1 MTAVSLYPFV
11 AAFAATSCVWLAGG
25 PWILVSGRLGVAW
38 TFRLSRFVLVAG
50 VGGLWLVLAVL
61 FGASYAT
68 LALAVVV
75 VAVGMWL
82 RWRFFRTRKCRL
94 ANQKRCVEI
103 VDTLAADLRAG
114 ALPHVAVERLAR
126 EFAVMI
132 PVQNGIVN
140 GQDAKEAWLNAAEVP
155 GYEACAWVASTWAVA
170 FESGAPLAD
179 VLECVAE
186 DIRSELDL
194 RKDVAAAVAPARST
208 ALMMALLPI
217 LALGMGAGMGA
228 EPRATITQ
236 SLVGAGSVTLGVV
249 LAMIGILW
257 VDRIAERAEKE

>member
-1 MTAVSLYPFV
+1 MT
-11 AAFAATSCVWLAGG
+11 
-25 PWILVSGRLGVAW
+25 W
-38 TFRLSRFVLVAG
+38 TFKVSRLVQVTG
-50 VGGLWLVLAVL
+50 VVGLWLVSAVL

-68 LALAVVV
+68 LVLAAVV

-82 RWRFFRTRKCRL
+82 HWRSFHARKCRL
-94 ANQKRCVEI
+94 TNQKHCVEI
-103 VDTLAADLRAG
+103 IDTLAADLRAG

-126 EFAVMI
+126 EFDVVI
-132 PVQNGIVN
+132 PVQNAIVN
-140 GQDAKEAWLNAAEVP
+140 GQDAKEAWLKAAEVP
-155 GYEACAWVASTWAVA
+155 GYEACAWVASAWAVA

-179 VLECVAE
+179 VLECLAE

-194 RKDVAAAVAPARST
+194 HKDVAAAVAPARST

-236 SLVGAGSVTLGVV
+236 SLVGAGSVTSGVV